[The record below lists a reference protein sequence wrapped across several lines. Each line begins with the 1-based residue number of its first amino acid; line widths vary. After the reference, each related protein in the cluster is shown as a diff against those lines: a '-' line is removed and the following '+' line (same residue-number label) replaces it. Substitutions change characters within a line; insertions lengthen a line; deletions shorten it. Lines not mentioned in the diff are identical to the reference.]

1 MRKAFTTLLALLA
14 LAGLPLSA
22 QENKKK
28 KAIDLEQEF
37 FQLPDSVTNEWLDA
51 TPLPKKARINDY
63 WIVGVHGG
71 VSLQYGY
78 YNPPRQTRFYPNLPV
93 WGVSIT
99 RFATMMNTFPNLGM
113 EVGFQHNYEGYNFKE
128 YEVDGIDGK
137 DTYRQDI
144 DGYHEAYMEV
154 PEVFILTHGHIDM
167 GQYAKINLKLGM
179 YGGYRMN
186 ITRIHDNAYN
196 RVYHDPEIA
205 HSFRDTDNR
214 WSYGVQGGLLE
225 GEVIYSP
232 VETAVVD
239 QVAAVGHERGSV
251 LHPEHGLA
259 SELPQQFRSEGAAES
274 ADLHRHRGL
283 LAEFSHELDVIGDD
297 DLAGR
302 RSGYYLLPE
311 QRTAQP
317 LHEVEFRVHLV
328 GAVERHIDPFDGGDV
343 RHIQAEAL
351 CQLRRLH

>member
-1 MRKAFTTLLALLA
+1 MRKAIIPVLLALTLA
-14 LAGLPLSA
+14 ALPLSA

-51 TPLPKKARINDY
+51 TPLPKKVRINDY

-99 RFATMMNTFPNLGM
+99 HFATMMNTFPNLGM

-154 PEVFILTHGHIDM
+154 PEVFLLTHGHIDM
-167 GQYAKINLKLGM
+167 GQYAKINLKLGVF
-179 YGGYRMN
+179 GGYRMN
-186 ITRIHDNAYN
+186 IHRIHDNGYSH
-196 RVYHDPEIA
+196 VYHDPAIA
-205 HSFRDTDNR
+205 NDFRDTDNR
-214 WSYGVQGGLLE
+214 WSYGLQGGLGFGLMLDPI
-225 GEVIYSP
+225 EVHLGVQVKWGWSSFYKPDVVSP
-232 VETAVVD
+232 YYYRFAYPLDGAVTLGVYY
-239 QVAAVGHERGSV
+239 QLTKRRGHT
-251 LHPEHGLA
+251 
-259 SELPQQFRSEGAAES
+259 
-274 ADLHRHRGL
+274 
-283 LAEFSHELDVIGDD
+283 
-297 DLAGR
+297 
-302 RSGYYLLPE
+302 
-311 QRTAQP
+311 RTA
-317 LHEVEFRVHLV
+317 
-328 GAVERHIDPFDGGDV
+328 
-343 RHIQAEAL
+343 
-351 CQLRRLH
+351 LRRLAREYLEQEREQKQQ

>member
-1 MRKAFTTLLALLA
+1 MRKAVIPVLLALSLA
-14 LAGLPLSA
+14 ALPLSA

-186 ITRIHDNAYN
+186 IHRIHDNEYS
-196 RVYHDPEIA
+196 VYHDPAIA
-205 HSFRDTDNR
+205 NEFRDTDNR
-214 WSYGVQGGLLE
+214 WSYGVQGGLGFGLMFDPI
-225 GEVIYSP
+225 EVHLGVQVKWGWSSFYKPDVVSP
-232 VETAVVD
+232 YYYRFAYPLDGAVTLGVYY
-239 QVAAVGHERGSV
+239 QLTKRRGHT
-251 LHPEHGLA
+251 
-259 SELPQQFRSEGAAES
+259 
-274 ADLHRHRGL
+274 
-283 LAEFSHELDVIGDD
+283 
-297 DLAGR
+297 
-302 RSGYYLLPE
+302 
-311 QRTAQP
+311 RTA
-317 LHEVEFRVHLV
+317 
-328 GAVERHIDPFDGGDV
+328 
-343 RHIQAEAL
+343 
-351 CQLRRLH
+351 LRRLAREYLEQEREQKEQ